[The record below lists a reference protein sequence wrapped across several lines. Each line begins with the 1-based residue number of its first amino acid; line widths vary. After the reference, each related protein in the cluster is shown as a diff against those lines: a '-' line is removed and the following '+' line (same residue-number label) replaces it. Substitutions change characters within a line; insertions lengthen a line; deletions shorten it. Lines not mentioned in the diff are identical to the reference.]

1 MFWHTMK
8 ECDVLSQVFPFN
20 LNIVQLEQQL
30 KARWKKE
37 ENLRLSAFSVSLCS
51 SPVIPVNSELAVESD
66 WNFSKGRGTPTA
78 GVEFPKTI
86 ESVEKRVIEV
96 SGGF

>member
-1 MFWHTMK
+1 MK

-51 SPVIPVNSELAVESD
+51 SPVNSELAVESD
-66 WNFSKGRGTPTA
+66 WNFSKGKVTPTA
-78 GVEFPKTI
+78 GIEFPKTI
-86 ESVEKRVIEV
+86 ESVEKRVIKV